1 MNRRARQMRL
11 GLFVMTS
18 GHHVASWRM
27 PEAYTGMRF
36 EEYREIA
43 AMAEAAKLDM
53 LFLADTLSCRLERME
68 IAERT
73 AHNFGATLFEPI
85 TLLSAL
91 AATTRH
97 IGLAC
102 TASTSFSEPYN
113 VARMFAS
120 LDHISGGR
128 AAWNVVTTADAESAR
143 NFGLDDRAGHDERY
157 ERAEE
162 FVDVVRAL
170 WDSWTDDAIVRE
182 QDAGRYF
189 DRRGLVFRARTGR
202 FFRVA
207 GPLNLPRP
215 PQGHPVI
222 IQAGASGT
230 GAHAGFAHCRCRL
243 LRQQYA
249 RRRGALL

>member
-97 IGLAC
+97 VGLAC
-102 TASTSFSEPYN
+102 TASTSF
-113 VARMFAS
+113 
-120 LDHISGGR
+120 
-128 AAWNVVTTADAESAR
+128 
-143 NFGLDDRAGHDERY
+143 
-157 ERAEE
+157 
-162 FVDVVRAL
+162 
-170 WDSWTDDAIVRE
+170 
-182 QDAGRYF
+182 
-189 DRRGLVFRARTGR
+189 
-202 FFRVA
+202 
-207 GPLNLPRP
+207 
-215 PQGHPVI
+215 
-222 IQAGASGT
+222 
-230 GAHAGFAHCRCRL
+230 
-243 LRQQYA
+243 
-249 RRRGALL
+249 